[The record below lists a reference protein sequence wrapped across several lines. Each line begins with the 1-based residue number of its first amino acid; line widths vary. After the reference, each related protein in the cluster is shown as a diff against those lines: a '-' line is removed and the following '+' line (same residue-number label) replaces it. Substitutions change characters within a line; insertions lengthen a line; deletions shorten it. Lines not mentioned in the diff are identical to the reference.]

1 MKGWFAISGCLLTIT
16 TDHIFPLV
24 GAQGGSKLSKYLRNL
39 DKKIW

>member
-24 GAQGGSKLSKYLRNL
+24 GAEGGSKLLKYQRKA
-39 DKKIW
+39 DTK